1 MRRHREPDV
10 DDRLR
15 HPIDPEEEDGY
26 GSSWR
31 RERDGRRYHTGQ
43 HSHSRAPDRQ
53 PRAPRSQRLL
63 TAATRGGA
71 ILPSHGIRGGKAMI
85 ATLRRWLIS
94 LPGRLIRHGR
104 QLILRLPPGQ
114 HVLAE
119 ILARLRALP
128 TISRPPPPRPLTRNP
143 ETVNPARHPGFEHAR
158 ARIGS
163 EHG

>member
-1 MRRHREPDV
+1 
-10 DDRLR
+10 
-15 HPIDPEEEDGY
+15 
-26 GSSWR
+26 
-31 RERDGRRYHTGQ
+31 
-43 HSHSRAPDRQ
+43 
-53 PRAPRSQRLL
+53 LL

-94 LPGRLIRHGR
+94 LPGRLIRPGR

-128 TISRPPPPRPLTRNP
+128 TISRPPPPQPLTRNP

>member
-1 MRRHREPDV
+1 MRGHREPDV

-31 RERDGRRYHTGQ
+31 RERDGRRYHTGE
-43 HSHSRAPDRQ
+43 HSHSRAPDRR

-71 ILPSHGIRGGKAMI
+71 ILASHGIRGGKAMI

-94 LPGRLIRHGR
+94 VPGRLIRHGR

-114 HVLAE
+114 HLLAE

-128 TISRPPPPRPLTRNP
+128 AISRPPAPL
-143 ETVNPARHPGFEHAR
+143 PGTGNREPGATP
-158 ARIGS
+158 GP
-163 EHG
+163 